1 MQIRQI
7 TIIVFVLQVV
17 YTAVLR
23 VVLKAFDLFERISR
37 KVLNSYE
44 NGNRRHNSP
53 RKVVL

>member
-1 MQIRQI
+1 VQIRQI